1 MMRTY
6 RKENIKMFEKIKAM
20 LTDELD
26 VDASII
32 TKDSQFIEDLKL
44 NSLEIADL
52 IVLCEDN
59 FGIEIDEGDIHTI
72 VTVGDL
78 AEYLEAKV
86 G

>member
-1 MMRTY
+1 MTLCAERI
-6 RKENIKMFEKIKAM
+6 NKMFEEIKAM
-20 LTDELD
+20 LTNDLD

-32 TKDSQFIEDLKL
+32 KEDSQFIEDLKL

-52 IVLCEDN
+52 IVLCEEK
-59 FGIEIDEGDIHTI
+59 FSIEIDEGDIHTI

-78 AEYLEAKV
+78 AEYLEQKV